1 MGQMKIKI
9 RVRALPTKP
18 RSNANTHVVG
28 NKAGIPRIAIG
39 NERQKKKKGKFD
51 W

>member
-1 MGQMKIKI
+1 LGQMKIKI
-9 RVRALPTKP
+9 RVKP